1 MPNPA
6 FSKLGKVFTG
16 GDEASNW
23 LNGWFDPIVLSN
35 SIVYSPQKKLVFLST
50 FSHNRGG

>member
-1 MPNPA
+1 MPP
-6 FSKLGKVFTG
+6 FPRIGKVFTG

-23 LNGWFDPIVLSN
+23 LHGWFDPKVLSL